1 MLLLSREPIFDW
13 AVLFVGV
20 VLPVVFLGL
29 PFDFVGVLFM
39 VGIVDLLALV
49 DLVTLL
55 SRDLFDVSIFLG
67 DLSSSTP
74 LSEEP
79 SFLDFV
85 ILYLEG
91 AVLGMLL
98 IGLVE
103 IEAPSIADF
112 QKFVIC
118 SSCPQV
124 ASEVH
129 WFLICR

>member
-49 DLVTLL
+49 DLVT
-55 SRDLFDVSIFLG
+55 LFDVSIFLG